1 MLNWDAAIWLPATV
15 TFWNCF
21 LTTKWEL
28 RILISLT
35 LSLGNFVMN
44 ELPSLTLASRER
56 IFNELVTTSFTPGSC
71 PL

>member
-28 RILISLT
+28 SISISLI
-35 LSLGNFVMN
+35 LLLGNFVIK

-56 IFNELVTTSFTPGSC
+56 IFKPVVTTSFTPGSC